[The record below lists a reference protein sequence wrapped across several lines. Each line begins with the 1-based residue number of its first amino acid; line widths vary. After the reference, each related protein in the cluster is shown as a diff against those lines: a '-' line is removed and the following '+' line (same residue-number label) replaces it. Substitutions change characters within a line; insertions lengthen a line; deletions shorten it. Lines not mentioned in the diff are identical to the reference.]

1 MADVIEA
8 TVVVPASRVDDQDLF
23 SDLTDSSVEM
33 EPSIESQQA
42 RTDFRQISI
51 LYMLLVIAAGG
62 GLTWFFVGG
71 ALTPLKV
78 LNSRMK
84 SCTANNL
91 SQQLPVPQTH
101 DEVAEL
107 TVSFNQMSSKLDQA
121 FAMQRRFAQSA
132 AHELRTPLTVLRT
145 KVDVFKKRADHSQ
158 QEYDKLIDGVIAQTN
173 RLSGLVQE
181 LLELTNLDGV
191 TERERIPLHE
201 LLEQIAVQDL
211 ISLGKLLLLPNDDLS
226 LAEVL
231 KSPLFGLTDDDLF
244 VLCYQRDGSLFN
256 SILRH
261 PNYASLADQLKEL
274 LNLAGFARPFELFNT
289 VLVKFRGRKNFISRM
304 GIEVEDVLDEFLNLA
319 LIFEQT
325 NTPTLEAFIAWI
337 IQDEVIIQKEME
349 QGESNTVKIM
359 TVHGSKGLQAPIVIL
374 ADTTK
379 IKNKSRK
386 SEFLWSDDGL
396 VYFPTSA
403 DGYDANCAKI
413 KAANPTPEKSG
424 SRF

>member
-1 MADVIEA
+1 MNKLSLQTRLTVLSILLLTVCCVGLTFILNFYANNMADVIEA
-8 TVVVPASRVDDQDLF
+8 TVVVPASRVDDQNLF

-201 LLEQIAVQDL
+201 LLEQIAADL
-211 ISLGKLLLLPNDDLS
+211 APLAEEKQVSISLRGGEAYTVGNKLLMNRVFFNLVENAIKYNRPGGSVYITLS
-226 LAEVL
+226 PGPVVTV
-231 KSPLFGLTDDDLF
+231 SDTGIGIP
-244 VLCYQRDGSLFN
+244 
-256 SILRH
+256 
-261 PNYASLADQLKEL
+261 KEAL
-274 LNLAGFARPFELFNT
+274 E
-289 VLVKFRGRKNFISRM
+289 
-304 GIEVEDVLDEFLNLA
+304 
-319 LIFEQT
+319 LIFE
-325 NTPTLEAFIAWI
+325 PFYRV
-337 IQDEVIIQKEME
+337 D
-349 QGESNTVKIM
+349 
-359 TVHGSKGLQAPIVIL
+359 
-374 ADTTK
+374 
-379 IKNKSRK
+379 KSR
-386 SEFLWSDDGL
+386 SRQMGGAGL
-396 VYFPTSA
+396 GLATARAIVEQHGGTIEAGPV
-403 DGYDANCAKI
+403 
-413 KAANPTPEKSG
+413 PEGG
-424 SRF
+424 SRFTVHLP

>member
-1 MADVIEA
+1 MNKLSLQTRLTVLSILLLTVCCVGLTFILNFYANNMADVIEA

-62 GLTWFFVGG
+62 ALTWFFVGG
-71 ALTPLKV
+71 ALTPLKI

-145 KVDVFKKRADHSQ
+145 KVDVFKKRADHSP

-201 LLEQIAVQDL
+201 LLEQIAADL
-211 ISLGKLLLLPNDDLS
+211 APLAEDKQVSISLRGGEIYTVGNKLLMNR
-226 LAEVL
+226 V
-231 KSPLFGLTDDDLF
+231 F
-244 VLCYQRDGSLFN
+244 FN
-256 SILRH
+256 
-261 PNYASLADQLKEL
+261 
-274 LNLAGFARPFELFNT
+274 
-289 VLVKFRGRKNFISRM
+289 LVK
-304 GIEVEDVLDEFLNLA
+304 
-319 LIFEQT
+319 
-325 NTPTLEAFIAWI
+325 TP
-337 IQDEVIIQKEME
+337 
-349 QGESNTVKIM
+349 SNT
-359 TVHGSKGLQAPIVIL
+359 TVPAAVCTSPCLQVL
-374 ADTTK
+374 
-379 IKNKSRK
+379 S
-386 SEFLWSDDGL
+386 
-396 VYFPTSA
+396 
-403 DGYDANCAKI
+403 
-413 KAANPTPEKSG
+413 
-424 SRF
+424 